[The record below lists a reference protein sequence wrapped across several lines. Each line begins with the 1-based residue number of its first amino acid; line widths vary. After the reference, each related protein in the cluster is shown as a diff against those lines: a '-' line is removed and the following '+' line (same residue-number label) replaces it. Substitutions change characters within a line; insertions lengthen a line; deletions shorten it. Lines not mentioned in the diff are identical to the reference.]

1 MNKKKHQAITLL
13 SVLTVMIAFFIAP
26 IMALAATVNYTKV
39 ANYVSTWHIKSL
51 GGLHWTD
58 DGVYMIKANNE
69 PAFCIEHGVMLNG
82 GSDFTPS
89 EMTSAEREKL
99 SLIAYYGYQVN
110 PTVENYGITQ
120 SIIWEEY
127 GDELL
132 STQLPN
138 YANRKRRYSP
148 R

>member
-1 MNKKKHQAITLL
+1 M
-13 SVLTVMIAFFIAP
+13 
-26 IMALAATVNYTKV
+26 AATVIYTKV

-58 DGVYMIKANNE
+58 DGVYIIKANNE
-69 PAFCIEHGVMLNG
+69 PAFCIEPGVMLNE
-82 GSDFTPS
+82 GSDSTPS
-89 EMTSAEREKL
+89 EMMSNEREKL

-110 PTVENYGITQ
+110 PIVENYGITQ

-132 STQLPN
+132 STQLQTMRT
-138 YANRKRRYSP
+138 AKRR
-148 R
+148 